1 MRLSDIMVVCKVFCM
16 KKNVTRLFIIF
27 MVIAAASGVGERR
40 SYTLAFTP
48 LAASGIDEYDAKVF
62 NEQLRD
68 EIEKLGVYSTLEF
81 SDVQVR
87 LAEQNL
93 PNSCSDL
100 NCAVIAG
107 QLLGVEYFGYGSI
120 GKVGKAYT
128 LGMQIVEV
136 RTGRVVRDVSEF
148 FKGRK
153 SAFKIK
159 IIPELAARV
168 CGVEYIKR
176 K

>member
-1 MRLSDIMVVCKVFCM
+1 
-16 KKNVTRLFIIF
+16 
-27 MVIAAASGVGERR
+27 MVITAAVGAGERS

-48 LAASGIDEYDAKVF
+48 LAASGIDEYDVKVF

-68 EIEKLGVYSTLEF
+68 EIEMLGVYSTLEF
-81 SDVQVR
+81 SEVQTR

-93 PNSCSDL
+93 PNACSDL

-107 QLLGVEYFGYGSI
+107 QLIGVEYFGYGSI

-128 LGMQIVEV
+128 LSMQIIEV
-136 RTGRVVRDVSEF
+136 RTGRVIRDVSEF

-153 SAFKIK
+153 SVFKRK
-159 IIPELAARV
+159 ILPELAARA